1 MRGSTSDGEVTL
13 PAGEAR
19 QVALAA
25 QRLGRPR
32 PAGRPNLGH
41 LRRLVGALGAV
52 QLDAVSVLVRAH
64 YLPVYARLGPYPR
77 ELLDRLA
84 YQRRTAFEYL
94 GHAASLLP
102 VELHPAMRWRMARY
116 AEHRDWL
123 RVRERIERE
132 RPGYL
137 AAVEA
142 EIAARGPLAVSD
154 LTDPARRERVPTRY
168 AESTLLWYRW
178 SDGKTALE
186 GLFLAG
192 RLAVAGRRGFERVYD
207 LTERV
212 IPAEVLALPTPP
224 EQDAQRE
231 LVLRAAAALGVATGA
246 DLADYFRLPVAVTRA
261 RLRELVEAG
270 SLLPARVAGWPEPA
284 FLHPAAEPAPVHA
297 RALLSPFDS
306 LIWERARS
314 ERLFGFRPS
323 FELYVKPEQR
333 RYGYYVLGFLL
344 GDSIVARVDLKADQQ
359 RRALL
364 VPGAFAEPGAPVR
377 AVAGELAAELRELAG
392 WLELD
397 TIEVGERGDLA
408 GALRRASRRSRA
420 AG

>member
-1 MRGSTSDGEVTL
+1 MRGSTSDGEVIL
-13 PAGEAR
+13 SAGQAR
-19 QVALAA
+19 QIALAA
-25 QRLGRPR
+25 QQLGRPR
-32 PAGRPNLGH
+32 PAGRPHLGH

-64 YLPVYARLGPYPR
+64 YLPGYARLGPYPR
-77 ELLDRLA
+77 DLLDRLA

-102 VELHPAMRWRMARY
+102 VELQPAVRWRMARY
-116 AEHRDWL
+116 AGHRDWL
-123 RVRERIERE
+123 RVQERIERE

-142 EIAARGPLAVSD
+142 EIAARGPLALSD
-154 LTDPARRERVPTRY
+154 LSDPARRERVPTRY

-186 GLFLAG
+186 GLFRAG
-192 RLAVAGRRGFERVYD
+192 RLAVAGRRGFERLYD

-212 IPAEVLALPTPP
+212 IPPEVLAVPTPS
-224 EQDAQRE
+224 EQDGQRE
-231 LVLRAAAALGVATGA
+231 LVLRAAGALGVATVK
-246 DLADYFRLPVAVTRA
+246 DVADYFRLPSVATRA

-270 SLLPARVAGWPEPA
+270 ALLPARVAGWSEPA
-284 FLHPAAEPAPVHA
+284 YLSPQAKPAPVPA

-344 GDSIVARVDLKADQQ
+344 GEAIVARVDLKADQQ

-364 VPGAFAEPGAPVR
+364 VPGAFAEPGVPVR
-377 AVAGELAAELRELAG
+377 TVAGELATELRALAG

-397 TIEVGERGDLA
+397 TVEVGERGDLA
-408 GALRRASRRSRA
+408 RELRRASRRN
-420 AG
+420 G